1 MIDPNDDLTKQ
12 LITAHEAQ
20 REAWDRRE
28 KRKAAAWWVLVIVV
42 VGLAVAWR
50 WL

>member
-1 MIDPNDDLTKQ
+1 MIDPTDDLTLK

-28 KRKAAAWWVLVIVV
+28 QRKAAAWWVLVIVV
-42 VGLAVAWR
+42 VGLAMW
-50 WL
+50 WLL